1 MVPMNKIQRPRKQF
15 EQRWSLRVRFLL
27 IAGACLLPLLG
38 VTIYVLSQSL
48 EHSRAQLLDAEVA
61 TAEVV
66 AQVLGT
72 MLVDNGQV
80 LAELANSEPLRELAS
95 PRSSEVLDQFKR
107 ARPNLYGLFIL
118 DARRDLIG
126 VAGLDPSTFAATS
139 SFTAAIDQAML
150 GEALGVSNRLSTPDG
165 PLFAVVAPIW
175 AQEQK
180 DGQPIGVVGALL
192 SADRIKDTVL
202 PFARGDTA
210 IAIFAEDEII
220 AAQAP
225 GMEETDIAERLAQ
238 PLEYAIGGVVG
249 THTFTDETG
258 AERLAAFAP
267 VPVMGA
273 NWAVLVTHPSPFTYG
288 PNRELLARGL
298 IALALAVA
306 ATLVLTLT
314 LGEWVARPIRQLTDH
329 AVAIARGDFSRRVT
343 PNGGGEISDL
353 GLAFGEMADQ
363 LQSQVHDLELAREAG
378 SAHAEQMRE
387 LNRRTVRLQEDERRR
402 ISGEIHDAVAPLIT
416 GALYQTRAIRLG
428 FGDGAP
434 ATADDEDGAPATTV
448 LDDIADLLT
457 RAMDE
462 LHRVIFALRP
472 PDLDDIGVVAAIER
486 YINQVQRSGLKCRLE
501 LIGEPPSLMPE
512 VRLAVYRIVQE
523 ALHNAL
529 RHAAADQAVVQLETV
544 DNTLR
549 VIIRDNGAGFDP
561 ESAARPSALGLLSMR
576 ERAAAIGATF
586 AVTSRPGDGTTI
598 IIERR
603 MEAEQVGLEED
614 GALSMISKPEV
625 LDERLAEVAPA

>member
-1 MVPMNKIQRPRKQF
+1 MESMNKVQRPRKQF

-27 IAGACLLPLLG
+27 IAGACLIPLLG

-72 MLVDNGQV
+72 LLDENGRV
-80 LAELANSEPLRELAS
+80 LGELASSEPLRDLA
-95 PRSSEVLDQFKR
+95 PLTSSELLDQFKR

-118 DARRDLIG
+118 DANRDLIG
-126 VAGLDPSTFAATS
+126 VAGLEPSTFASSS

-150 GEALGVSNRLSTPDG
+150 GEELGVSNRLSTPDG

-175 AQEQK
+175 AQEQE
-180 DGQPIGVVGALL
+180 DGQPIGVVGGLL

-210 IAIFAEDEII
+210 IAIFADDEII

-225 GMEETDIAERLAQ
+225 GIEESDIAERLSQ
-238 PLEYAIGGVVG
+238 PLKHAVGGVVG

-273 NWAVLVTHPSPFTYG
+273 NWAVLVTHPSPLTYG
-288 PNRELLARGL
+288 PNRDLLLRGL
-298 IALALAVA
+298 IALGLAVT

-428 FGDGAP
+428 FGDGTPVADGDGAA
-434 ATADDEDGAPATTV
+434 ATADLDG
-448 LDDIADLLT
+448 IADLLT

-512 VRLAVYRIVQE
+512 VRLAIYRIVQE

-529 RHAAADQAVVQLETV
+529 RHAAADQAVVQLETT

-549 VIIRDNGAGFDP
+549 VIIRDNGAGFNP

-586 AVTSRPGDGTTI
+586 AVSSRPGDGTTI

-603 MEAEQVGLEED
+603 MEAEQVDLDEE
-614 GALSMISKPEV
+614 GALLVVSEPEV
-625 LDERLAEVAPA
+625 LQEQRLAEVAPA

>member
-1 MVPMNKIQRPRKQF
+1 MESMNKIQRPRQQF

-27 IAGACLLPLLG
+27 IAGACLIPLLG

-72 MLVDNGQV
+72 LLDENGRV
-80 LAELANSEPLRELAS
+80 LGELASSEPLRDLA
-95 PRSSEVLDQFKR
+95 PLTSSELLDQFKR

-118 DARRDLIG
+118 DANRDLIG
-126 VAGLDPSTFAATS
+126 VAGLEPSTFATTS

-150 GEALGVSNRLSTPDG
+150 GEELGVSNRLSTPDG

-175 AQEQK
+175 AQEQE

-192 SADRIKDTVL
+192 SADRIQDTVL

-210 IAIFAEDEII
+210 IAIFADDEII

-225 GMEETDIAERLAQ
+225 GIEESDIAERLSR
-238 PLEYAIGGVVG
+238 PLEHAVGGVVG
-249 THTFTDETG
+249 TYTFTDETG

-273 NWAVLVTHPSPFTYG
+273 NWAVLVTQPSPLTYG
-288 PNRELLARGL
+288 PNRDLLLRGL
-298 IALALAVA
+298 IALGLAVA

-343 PNGGGEISDL
+343 PSGGGEISDL
-353 GLAFGEMADQ
+353 GLAFAEMADQ

-428 FGDGAP
+428 FGDGTP
-434 ATADDEDGAPATTV
+434 AADGDGAAATSA

-512 VRLAVYRIVQE
+512 VRLAIYRIVQE

-529 RHAAADQAVVQLETV
+529 RHAAADQAVVQMETV

-549 VIIRDNGAGFDP
+549 VIIRDNGAGFNP
-561 ESAARPSALGLLSMR
+561 ESAARPTALGLLSMR

-603 MEAEQVGLEED
+603 MEAEQVDLDED
-614 GALSMISKPEV
+614 GVISVVSRPEV
-625 LDERLAEVAPA
+625 LEEQRLTEVAPA